1 MKAVEGEKVT
11 CDQSLFLLKESKVQ
25 AWISLRL
32 LPEAKA
38 NKYTV
43 LKVKIL
49 RSAFAKGSKGAR
61 VRASKTKDRS
71 QLAMDLF
78 AEGLSL

>member
-1 MKAVEGEKVT
+1 MNAVEGEKVT
-11 CDQSLFLLKESKVQ
+11 SDQSLFLLKESKVQ
-25 AWISLRL
+25 ACISLHL

-38 NKYTV
+38 NEKTV

-49 RSAFAKGSKGAR
+49 RSAFTKGSNGGR
-61 VRASKTKDRS
+61 VRASKTRDKS
-71 QLAMDLF
+71 QLGIALF